1 MTTTASG
8 SKIVISGS
16 VLGSVFPQAEK
27 DISFPIIIDGTT
39 KPLRVEGSVYGRE
52 LELRGEVRIDGP
64 VVVRGDT
71 RIAPH
76 GGAIRLNSGI
86 TVNGSIRAIPEGD
99 GNGILEKIVNAGLI
113 VKGDITVNQ
122 NVALRDAI
130 IFGSIRAVNCSL
142 ERCIVLGTCIIS
154 ERLRIVNS
162 SIGGYAAR
170 DVEFEGGC
178 MMIHALG
185 ESESQ
190 PVFVPFE
197 SPDLSIVPCDIRF
210 YPAMRSRATLINKQ
224 VEGTAPFAD
233 DSKLYP
239 NIDWLRT
246 EATANPAL
254 DEEGGSLYQ
263 KWVLSVGGR
272 IADYS
277 TINDS
282 ISALT
287 RMLKCGFEF
296 EHYHPDHR
304 PRLLAA
310 AKSGLTDEE
319 QWILDEVC
327 CLEEV

>member
-1 MTTTASG
+1 MAPATDG
-8 SKIVISGS
+8 SKIVISES
-16 VLGSVFPQAEK
+16 VAGSVFPRSEK
-27 DISFPIIIDGTT
+27 DIPFAIIIDGTA

-52 LELRGEVRIDGP
+52 LEFRGDVRIDGP

-71 RIAPH
+71 RISPR
-76 GGAIRLNSGI
+76 GSAIRLNSGI
-86 TVNGSIRAIPEGD
+86 TVNGSMRAVPEAE
-99 GNGILEKIVNAGLI
+99 GNGILEKIDNAKLI

-130 IFGSIRAVNCSL
+130 VFGSIRAVNCSL

-154 ERLRIVNS
+154 ERLHVVNS

-185 ESESQ
+185 ESKSQ
-190 PVFVPFE
+190 PRFIPFE
-197 SPDLSIVPCDIRF
+197 APDASIAPCDIRF
-210 YPAMRSRATLINKQ
+210 YPAMRSRSTLINK
-224 VEGTAPFAD
+224 VAD
-233 DSKLYP
+233 GAVPLANDSKLYP
-239 NIDWLRT
+239 NIDWIST
-246 EATANPAL
+246 GATANPAL
-254 DEEGGSLYQ
+254 GENSGIIYQ

-282 ISALT
+282 ILAMT

-310 AKSGLTDEE
+310 AKHGLTDEE
-319 QWILDEVC
+319 RWILDEVC
-327 CLEEV
+327 YLEEA

>member
-1 MTTTASG
+1 MTTATDG
-8 SKIVISGS
+8 SKIVISES
-16 VLGSVFPQAEK
+16 VAGSVFPRSER
-27 DISFPIIIDGTT
+27 DIPFPIVIDGTA
-39 KPLRVEGSVYGRE
+39 KPLRIEGSVYGRE

-71 RIAPH
+71 RISPRGA
-76 GGAIRLNSGI
+76 AIRLNSGI
-86 TVNGSIRAIPEGD
+86 TVNGSLRAVPDTE
-99 GNGILEKIVNAGLI
+99 GNGILEKIGNARLI

-130 IFGSIRAVNCSL
+130 VFGSIRAVNCSL
-142 ERCIVLGTCIIS
+142 ERCIVLGTCIVS
-154 ERLRIVNS
+154 ERLRVVNS

-178 MMIHALG
+178 MLIHALG
-185 ESESQ
+185 ESKTQ
-190 PVFVPFE
+190 PRFIPFE
-197 SPDLSIVPCDIRF
+197 APDASIARCDIRF
-210 YPAMRSRATLINKQ
+210 YPAMRSRSTLINKE
-224 VEGTAPFAD
+224 VDGEAPLTD

-239 NIDWLRT
+239 DIDWIPT
-246 EATANPAL
+246 AATANLAL
-254 DEEGGSLYQ
+254 GEDGGIIYQ

-282 ISALT
+282 ISAMT
-287 RMLKCGFEF
+287 RMLKYGFEF

-327 CLEEV
+327 YLEEV

>member
-1 MTTTASG
+1 MATAISG
-8 SKIVISGS
+8 SKIVISESLVGS
-16 VLGSVFPQAEK
+16 IFPQAEK
-27 DISFPIIIDGTT
+27 DIPFPIIIDGTA

-86 TVNGSIRAIPEGD
+86 TVNGSIRAIPEAD
-99 GNGILEKIVNAGLI
+99 GSGILEKIGNAGLI

-130 IFGSIRAVNCSL
+130 VFGSIRAVNCSL

-162 SIGGYAAR
+162 SIGGYASR

-185 ESESQ
+185 ESQSQ
-190 PVFVPFE
+190 PVFIPFE
-197 SPDLSIVPCDIRF
+197 APDRSIAPCDIRF
-210 YPAMRSRATLINKQ
+210 YPAMRSRATLINKEA
-224 VEGTAPFAD
+224 EGAAPLSD

-239 NIDWLRT
+239 DIDWIKT

-254 DEEGGSLYQ
+254 DEDDGNLYQ

-282 ISALT
+282 ISAMA

-310 AKSGLTDEE
+310 AKNGLTDEE